1 MSDRMKLPPEK
12 DCGFYQRRKHDK
24 WREVA
29 PPDPPLEG
37 PVADSHAHVHSLPDP
52 AWELVRCAANNVRF
66 ICEIC
71 DPSEDTF
78 DIPGDARKWQ
88 AAALEE
94 LQALAL
100 VRRAEPSNPKETQAP
115 QAPRRAQASSSPGL
129 LGQAA
134 SLEEAQALNCI
145 QVRSFPQLSGQS
157 TSKTPDLPIM
167 RITAGVHPHNA
178 KLYDDEV
185 EKLLMKWLEAPET
198 VIVGEIGLDYHYD
211 LSPRD
216 VQRKV
221 FRRQIQI
228 AKELDMPI
236 SLHLRGGDPEPAS
249 SVDRGS
255 AGSQHQTEGPEAV
268 RAGET
273 PVSASGLAP
282 ASEPN
287 AAERPAPAS
296 TIEPPALTYSN
307 AHREAFEILQEVGFP
322 SRGTI
327 LHCCALPPEELQP
340 WVDAGCYIAY
350 GGTLTFKTADA
361 AREGARIVP
370 ADQLL
375 LETDSPYMAPEP
387 MRGAACTPA
396 HVIFSA
402 ARLAEIRGIAPGPDR
417 ERFLAQ
423 LMENTRRIFGL
434 D

>member
-1 MSDRMKLPPEK
+1 MSERMKLPPEK

-24 WREVA
+24 WRVVA
-29 PPDPPLEG
+29 PPDPSLEG

-52 AWELVRCAANNVRF
+52 AWELVRCAANNVKF
-66 ICEIC
+66 VCEIC
-71 DPSEDTF
+71 DPSEDTL
-78 DIPGDARKWQ
+78 DIPDDVRKWQ
-88 AAALEE
+88 AVAFGELQEPTIVQHAEAFGPEEAKAPHRVQTLNLPGFSGKTSSEAPGE
-94 LQALAL
+94 LQALNL
-100 VRRAEPSNPKETQAP
+100 VKNQK
-115 QAPRRAQASSSPGL
+115 
-129 LGQAA
+129 
-134 SLEEAQALNCI
+134 
-145 QVRSFPQLSGQS
+145 LSGGEAS
-157 TSKTPDLPIM
+157 DLPIM

-249 SVDRGS
+249 ESS
-255 AGSQHQTEGPEAV
+255 EP
-268 RAGET
+268 
-273 PVSASGLAP
+273 LAP
-282 ASEPN
+282 
-287 AAERPAPAS
+287 
-296 TIEPPALTYSN
+296 TYSN

-340 WVDAGCYIAY
+340 WIDAGCYIAY
-350 GGTLTFKTADA
+350 GGTLTFKSADA
-361 AREGARIVP
+361 AREGARIVL